1 MHCIV
6 GTFASPNEL
15 HTEDCLT
22 ADLGHN
28 PGVFLINFPQ
38 KIFSRVRSLSLKQ
51 SRDGF
56 HTHLN
61 RGIGGIPIIWA
72 WKFHRN
78 MLNLS
83 LQHDVEAEL
92 ILHSYSEI
100 VHIRA
105 HVLQKLISCMNTLAK
120 MFVDFQLISDNIS
133 ERRLIHVEI
142 LPITALLAVVKKE
155 IGLISS

>member
-1 MHCIV
+1 
-6 GTFASPNEL
+6 
-15 HTEDCLT
+15 
-22 ADLGHN
+22 
-28 PGVFLINFPQ
+28 
-38 KIFSRVRSLSLKQ
+38 
-51 SRDGF
+51 
-56 HTHLN
+56 
-61 RGIGGIPIIWA
+61 
-72 WKFHRN
+72 

-92 ILHSYSEI
+92 ILHSYSET